1 MSFFNNKKNCTFED
15 KCVFLHKESEKCRFG
30 KIRERI
36 NCTFRH
42 NSDDGDIDEDVIEIE
57 SETDD
62 NYEEVQDEEW
72 NVGNEKNAA
81 ERTFIIPSQIDVDKV
96 VEEPLNLNVDEVV
109 NEIAQTAINERINS
123 RVID

>member
-42 NSDDGDIDEDVIEIE
+42 NSDIDEDVIEIE

-62 NYEEVQDEEW
+62 NYEEVHDEEW

-81 ERTFIIPSQIDVDKV
+81 EITLINPSQIDCSKCY
-96 VEEPLNLNVDEVV
+96 
-109 NEIAQTAINERINS
+109 Q
-123 RVID
+123 